1 MSSKSH
7 AVEADIH
14 PSTLA
19 QKESKR
25 KWVSYIWDTFDKSP
39 EERRLMSK
47 LDSAILT
54 FASLGYFIKYLDQI
68 KLTVRLFLGCREIPL
83 LSRFHLLFILTIGRK
98 EDLGMYGNQLNYMQT
113 CWTIGYVIGE
123 IPSNL
128 LLTRIKPRYWI
139 PAMELLWTVL
149 TMSLPRCS
157 KPTQFYV
164 LRFFVGLAESTFY
177 PGMQY
182 IIGSWY
188 RKDELAKRS
197 CIFHTSSGIA
207 SMFSGYLMDA
217 VYNLGG
223 RGGFKGWQWLFI
235 VDGIISLPVAI
246 SGFFILPDVPEISSP
261 WYLSQEVTISRHA
274 GSQTGPKTNET
285 RGKKRQRTIHEI
297 KAEEDIHFMAHLPSD
312 ILYICFNNGATGSQP
327 IFQQYL
333 KSSTDPVYTIS
344 QINSIPTT
352 TPAVQVVTTLAYAW
366 ISDSIL
372 NGSRWPPIIFGA
384 CINIISYISLA
395 VWDIPTGWKWTCY
408 IISGAGYGLSG
419 LLMAWAHEICS
430 EDNEERSLVI
440 GSMNEMAYV
449 FQAWLPLVVWQQVDA
464 PQYRKGFIAI
474 TVLSVLLIGTTL
486 LIRNLHRRERVQK
499 RLVVCWILYVVSC
512 GTSRLTC
519 FGSTNEA
526 HEAEETEED
535 SVGVMSLDANGI
547 KA

>member
-1 MSSKSH
+1 MSPKSP
-7 AVEADIH
+7 AEADVDSATQIV
-14 PSTLA
+14 
-19 QKESKR
+19 QKQPKR

-39 EERRLMSK
+39 EERRLLFK

-54 FASLGYFIKYLDQI
+54 FVSLGYFIKYLDQI
-68 KLTVRLFLGCREIPL
+68 NINNAFVSGM
-83 LSRFHLLFILTIGRK
+83 K
-98 EDLGMYGNQLNYMQT
+98 EDLGMYGNELNYMQT

-123 IPSNL
+123 IPSNI

-149 TMSLPRCS
+149 TMSLSRCNT
-157 KPTQFYV
+157 PTQFYV

-217 VYNLGG
+217 VYHLGG

-235 VDGIISLPVAI
+235 IDGVISLPVAI
-246 SGFFILPDVPEISSP
+246 SGFFILPDVPEISNP
-261 WYLSQEVTISRHA
+261 WYLSKEEVNLA
-274 GSQTGPKTNET
+274 QTRMKLEGRQNREPYTKSKL
-285 RGKKRQRTIHEI
+285 KKIFTSWHIY
-297 KAEEDIHFMAHLPSD
+297 LLTL
-312 ILYICFNNGATGSQP
+312 LYICFNNGAAGSQP
-327 IFQQYL
+327 IFQQFL
-333 KSSTDPVYTIS
+333 KNSKDPVYSIS

-366 ISDSIL
+366 ISDTIL
-372 NGSRWPPIIFGA
+372 NGSRWPPVIFGA
-384 CINIISYISLA
+384 CVNIISYVSLA
-395 VWDIPTGWKWTCY
+395 VWDIPIGWKWTCY

-449 FQAWLPLVVWQQVDA
+449 FQAWLPLVVWQQVDG
-464 PQYRKGFIAI
+464 PEYQKGFITV
-474 TVLSVLLIGTTL
+474 TVLSVILIISTFVV
-486 LIRNLHRRERVQK
+486 RFLHKREKLRKGNQT
-499 RLVVCWILYVVSC
+499 Y
-512 GTSRLTC
+512 
-519 FGSTNEA
+519 
-526 HEAEETEED
+526 EAEMED
-535 SVGVMSLDANGI
+535 SSSDSQETTPIETKAI

>member
-1 MSSKSH
+1 CFRNLESGLFTSLGTVYTVHVHWIMSSKSH
-7 AVEADIH
+7 AGEADVDL
-14 PSTLA
+14 STLV
-19 QKESKR
+19 QKEPKR

-39 EERRLMSK
+39 EERRLMFK

-68 KLTVRLFLGCREIPL
+68 NINNAFVSGM
-83 LSRFHLLFILTIGRK
+83 K

-113 CWTIGYVIGE
+113 CWTVGYVIGE

-149 TMSLPRCS
+149 TMSLSRCNS
-157 KPTQFYV
+157 PTQFYV

-217 VYNLGG
+217 VYHLGG

-235 VDGIISLPVAI
+235 IDGVISLPIAI
-246 SGFFILPDVPEISSP
+246 SGFFILPDVPEISNP
-261 WYLSQEVTISRHA
+261 WYLSQEVIL
-274 GSQTGPKTNET
+274 P
-285 RGKKRQRTIHEI
+285 IHEVKLAQKRMKLEGRKDREPFTKSKLKKI
-297 KAEEDIHFMAHLPSD
+297 FTSWHIYLLT
-312 ILYICFNNGATGSQP
+312 ILYICFNNGAAGSQP

-333 KSSTDPVYTIS
+333 KKSTDPVYTIS

-464 PQYRKGFIAI
+464 PQYQKGFIAV
-474 TVLSVLLIGTTL
+474 TVLSFLLIGTTFL
-486 LIRNLHRRERVQK
+486 VRFLHARERAAQK
-499 RLVVCWILYVVSC
+499 
-512 GTSRLTC
+512 
-519 FGSTNEA
+519 
-526 HEAEETEED
+526 
-535 SVGVMSLDANGI
+535 
-547 KA
+547 

>member
-1 MSSKSH
+1 MSSKSP
-7 AVEADIH
+7 AEADVDSATQIV
-14 PSTLA
+14 
-19 QKESKR
+19 QKQPKR

-39 EERRLMSK
+39 EERRLLFK

-68 KLTVRLFLGCREIPL
+68 NINNAFVSGM
-83 LSRFHLLFILTIGRK
+83 K
-98 EDLGMYGNQLNYMQT
+98 EDLGMYGNELNYMQT

-123 IPSNL
+123 IPSNI

-149 TMSLPRCS
+149 TMSLSRCNT
-157 KPTQFYV
+157 PTQFYV

-217 VYNLGG
+217 VYHLGG

-235 VDGIISLPVAI
+235 IDGVISLPVAI
-246 SGFFILPDVPEISSP
+246 SGFFILPDEVNLAQTRMKLEGRQNREPYTKSKLKKIFTS
-261 WYLSQEVTISRHA
+261 WHIYLLT
-274 GSQTGPKTNET
+274 
-285 RGKKRQRTIHEI
+285 
-297 KAEEDIHFMAHLPSD
+297 L
-312 ILYICFNNGATGSQP
+312 LYICFNNGAAGSQP
-327 IFQQYL
+327 IFQQFL
-333 KSSTDPVYTIS
+333 KNSKDPVYSIS

-366 ISDSIL
+366 ISDTIL
-372 NGSRWPPIIFGA
+372 NGSRWPPVIFGA
-384 CINIISYISLA
+384 CVNIISYVSLA
-395 VWDIPTGWKWTCY
+395 VWDIPIGWKWTCY

-449 FQAWLPLVVWQQVDA
+449 FQAWLPLVVWQQVDG
-464 PQYRKGFIAI
+464 PEYQKGFITV
-474 TVLSVLLIGTTL
+474 TVLSVILI
-486 LIRNLHRRERVQK
+486 ISIFVVRFLHNREKLGKGNQTYGAEAK
-499 RLVVCWILYVVSC
+499 DSSSDSQE
-512 GTSRLTC
+512 TSPI
-519 FGSTNEA
+519 
-526 HEAEETEED
+526 ETKP
-535 SVGVMSLDANGI
+535 V